1 MSFRDSEFVQN
12 EIKIINA
19 LQDRLAQMTM
29 AFPQL
34 SPEERDEY
42 VQIVEDLLKKQRILW
57 ARVELCQADDPV
69 AKTMANDVRK
79 VMDAVGIPKTVS
91 VSEVF
96 NNIDQMIEALK
107 KTIEAV
113 E

>member
-42 VQIVEDLLKKQRILW
+42 VQILSLIH
-57 ARVELCQADDPV
+57 
-69 AKTMANDVRK
+69 
-79 VMDAVGIPKTVS
+79 I
-91 VSEVF
+91 
-96 NNIDQMIEALK
+96 
-107 KTIEAV
+107 
-113 E
+113 